1 VERLGGPWSTEPGPR
16 IPPVCTRARRPRRPA
31 RAALAAAL
39 LCALLPGS
47 RARSAAPDPEAA
59 AFLDRLEAAWKA
71 RDVPGWLDLWV
82 FADAEKKRAEEELVR
97 GSFASDETTLT
108 FVQRPSPAEGATRFH
123 ADVQVFEAKE
133 PLATV
138 AYWRLHAEKHEGRW
152 ALVARED
159 SGQID
164 GLVHLSLG
172 PSAWRARGV
181 TLHLGDFELRMED
194 GTVFSTPEE
203 VGPTGLVFVGRG
215 RVRFSPAPVAEREQ
229 LRQFSGA
236 TSVDRA
242 VAWAFVRLS
251 PGDFRGAVDTD
262 WLVPES
268 APAAR
273 RERAERVWRERV
285 DRSFMIDA
293 PLPRSPWWLMPS
305 PGDAVVD
312 FPWGKHVLTFA
323 LSSGEAED
331 VNLFDRDRR
340 LQICSY
346 PSGGRPARYNEDD
359 RRVIDVLEND
369 ITARFDPDK
378 LELQAVHTMRAL
390 PLSVTGTL
398 RLRLDDDFRVASV
411 TSGDGRSLLFFRVRG
426 QSNLVVSL
434 GPLAASSRPF
444 TLTTRYGGRHDP
456 APIDQE
462 IVQVPRPNVLDVPDE
477 DFVDWPPLVYSNRT
491 AWYPRPANE
500 EFATLRAGFDV
511 PEGWLAV
518 TGGELVSVRTEGG
531 RTRSQYRLDQPGKF
545 VTAVV
550 GRLTDVGLRQEGDQ
564 AVRGYAGPR
573 TRGDTL
579 AAMQTLEQM
588 LAFYADKFGPSP
600 YPMIGLVVAEG
611 RTPGGHSPPGLIYL
625 QERAPM
631 LRRRPLPDDP
641 ANFSDLPGFFLAH
654 EAAHQWWGQG
664 VAPANYRERWLSE
677 AWAQYAAALWVREKV
692 GEEAFRSMM
701 DSMARWAL
709 RDDDA
714 GPIHLGHR
722 LGHLEKDPRAFRAVV
737 YDKGAWVLHMLR
749 GLVGDEAFF
758 AGARAFQQRFRYAK
772 AGTEDLRAALEKASG
787 RDLRPY
793 FESWIYGTGLPTLV
807 WSARTEKAAT
817 GFRTTVE
824 VRPQGLPGPLPL
836 EVELAWKGGRG
847 ARSVLLEP
855 GGGSWTID
863 TPRKPRRV
871 TLNQDRGLLATVVHG
886 SFARPGERP
895 RERTGPE

>member
-1 VERLGGPWSTEPGPR
+1 MRTPT
-16 IPPVCTRARRPRRPA
+16 RRPRHPA

-47 RARSAAPDPEAA
+47 HARAAVPDPEAA

-71 RDVPGWLDLWV
+71 HDVPGWLDLWA
-82 FADAEKKRAEEELVR
+82 FADAGTKRDEEALVR

-108 FVQRPSPAEGATRFH
+108 FAPRPSPAEGVTRFD
-123 ADVQVFEAKE
+123 ADVQVFEVRE

-138 AYWRLHAEKHEGRW
+138 ADWRLHAEKREGRW
-152 ALVARED
+152 ALVGRQE
-159 SGQID
+159 SGLID

-181 TLHLGDFELRMED
+181 TLHLEDFELRMED
-194 GTVFSTPEE
+194 GTLFSTPEA
-203 VGPTGLVFVGRG
+203 VGLTGLVFVGRG

-229 LRQFSGA
+229 LRQFSRA
-236 TSVDRA
+236 TSIDRE
-242 VAWAFVRLS
+242 VAWAFVRLN
-251 PGDFRGAVDTD
+251 PGEFQAAIDADK
-262 WLVPES
+262 LVLEA

-285 DRSFMIDA
+285 ERSFMIDA

-305 PGDAVVD
+305 PGDAVVE

-346 PSGGRPARYNEDD
+346 PSGGRPARYSEDD

-369 ITARFDPDK
+369 ITARFEPGK
-378 LELQAVHTMRAL
+378 LEVQAEHTMRARL
-390 PLSVTGTL
+390 LSATGTL
-398 RLRLDDDFRVASV
+398 RLRLDDDLRVASV

-434 GPLAASSRPF
+434 GSLAASSGPF
-444 TLTTRYGGRHDP
+444 TLTTRYGGRHNP
-456 APIDQE
+456 GPVDQE
-462 IVQVPRPNVLDVPDE
+462 VMQAPNVRDVAVE
-477 DFVDWPPLVYSNRT
+477 DLVDRPPLVYSNRT
-491 AWYPRPANE
+491 AWYPRPPGE

-518 TGGELVSVRTEGG
+518 TGGELVSVHTEGG
-531 RTRSQYRLDQPGKF
+531 RTRSEYRLDQPGKF

-550 GRLTDVGLRQEGDQ
+550 GRLSDVGLRQEGDQ

-573 TRGDTL
+573 TRGATL
-579 AAMQTLEQM
+579 AAMQALQEM
-588 LAFYADKFGPSP
+588 LAFYAGEFGPSP
-600 YPMIGLVVAEG
+600 YPMIGLVVVDG
-611 RTPGGHSPPGLIYL
+611 KTPGGYSPPGLIYL
-625 QERAPM
+625 QERPPM
-631 LRRRPLPDDP
+631 LRTRSLPDDP

-677 AWAQYAAALWVREKV
+677 AWAQYAAALWVREKL
-692 GEEAFRSMM
+692 GEETFRSMM
-701 DSMARWAL
+701 DGMARWAL

-714 GPIHLGHR
+714 GPIHLGQR
-722 LGHLEKDPRAFRAVV
+722 LGHLKHDPRMFRAVV

-749 GLVGDEAFF
+749 GIVGDQVFF
-758 AGARAFQQRFRYAK
+758 AGARAFQQRFRYAR

-787 RDLRPY
+787 RDLGPY
-793 FESWIYGTGLPTLV
+793 FESWIYGTGLPQLV
-807 WSARTEKAAT
+807 WSSHTEKTAA
-817 GFRTTVE
+817 GFRTTFE
-824 VRPQGLPGPLPL
+824 VRPGQVPGPLPL
-836 EVELAWKGGRG
+836 ELELAWNGGRD
-847 ARSVLLEP
+847 ARSVLVDPE
-855 GGGSWTID
+855 GGSWTID
-863 TPRKPRRV
+863 TLQKPDRV
-871 TLNQDRGLLATVVHG
+871 TLNQDRGLLARVRHG
-886 SFARPGERP
+886 SFARPEERP
-895 RERTGPE
+895 RE